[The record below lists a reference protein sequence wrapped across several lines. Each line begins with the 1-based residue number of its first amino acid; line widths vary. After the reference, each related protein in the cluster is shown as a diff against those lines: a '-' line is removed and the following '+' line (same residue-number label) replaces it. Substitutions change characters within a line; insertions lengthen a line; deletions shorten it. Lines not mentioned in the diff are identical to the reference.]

1 MSAWGSAATELA
13 DFRRIDEWLVEQALA
28 HAVDT
33 PEPKAVMG
41 PDEYETDEGLQLLS
55 IVASELIGH
64 PLNTMIF
71 RRWEPGDETP
81 SRAHEFHKDSDTYA
95 GRIALLTLS
104 GESMLELA
112 RSKDRAYERHALYAG
127 RLLII
132 GANISHRILPPLDN
146 AAHRLVFL
154 GYDTTAPLAT
164 EQ

>member
-33 PEPKAVMG
+33 PEPKVVMG

-55 IVASELIGH
+55 IVASDLIGH
-64 PLNTMIF
+64 PLNTIVF
-71 RRWEPGDETP
+71 RRWQPDDESL
-81 SRAHEFHKDSDTYA
+81 SRAHTFHKESDRYV
-95 GRIALLTLS
+95 GRMALLTLS
-104 GESMLELA
+104 GESVLELA
-112 RSKDRAYERHALYAG
+112 RGKDLVYERHAMYFG

-132 GANISHRILPPLDN
+132 GTNTSHRILPPREN
-146 AAHRLVFL
+146 EIHRLVFL
-154 GYDTTAPLAT
+154 GYDTTTPLAT